1 MPTID
6 DMKATWVKA
15 AKLDSSQPLQVDYF
29 DSKIPGFGLR
39 ISQEGRKSWFVMYR
53 HGGRKRRL
61 TLGTYPSLSLADARD
76 KARSVIHAVDG
87 GHDPAAQKKADR
99 LAETFAELASA
110 YLEKHSKIHKRSWKE
125 DERLIKRELLPEW
138 RTIKA
143 KDITRR
149 DVIEMLDKVLERGAP
164 IQANRLLALIRK
176 IYNWAIGRDIVNFNP
191 CTQVKAP
198 GKEQQRQRVL
208 NTDEIIKI
216 WNAFDNQDVIIG
228 SMFKLRLLTAQRGGE
243 IESMRWED
251 LDLSAGWW
259 TIPADKAKNGLTHR
273 VPLSQFALHLLDVLS
288 EHRQNDNPWVFPSP
302 SRKGQH
308 IANVN
313 KAAQRVR
320 SESGVKFVLHDLRR
334 TAASNMTSNGI
345 SRLVVSKILN
355 HIEPGVTKVYDRHGY
370 DEEKQIALD
379 RWANILDTTISTN
392 QDQDKSHD
400 QNHDHDITQNNII
413 PFPARG

>member
-1 MPTID
+1 MPTINV
-6 DMKATWVKA
+6 MTATWVNA
-15 AKLDSSQPLQVDYF
+15 VKLDPSQPLQVDYF
-29 DSKIPGFGLR
+29 ERKTPGFGLR
-39 ISQEGRKSWFVMYR
+39 VSREGRKSWFVMYR

-61 TLGTYPSLSLADARD
+61 TLGTYPALSLADARA
-76 KARSVIHAVDG
+76 KAKSNIHTVSDG
-87 GHDPAAQKKADR
+87 QDPAAQKKADR
-99 LAETFAELASA
+99 LAETFAELAGA
-110 YLEKHSKIHKRSWKE
+110 YLEKHAKVHKRSWQE

-143 KDITRR
+143 KDISRR
-149 DVIEMLDKVLERGAP
+149 DVIELLDKVLERGAP

-208 NTDEIIKI
+208 NTDEIVKI
-216 WNAFDNQDVIIG
+216 WNAFDKLDVIIG

-251 LDLSAGWW
+251 LDLPAGWW

-273 VPLSQFALHLLDVLS
+273 VPLSRLALDLLNTLS
-288 EHRQNDNPWVFPSP
+288 EHRQKDNPWVFPSP

-313 KAAQRVR
+313 KAAQRVCD
-320 SESGVKFVLHDLRR
+320 ESGVSFVLHDLRR
-334 TAASNMTSNGI
+334 TAATKMTSNGI

-355 HIEPGVTKVYDRHGY
+355 HVEQGVTKVYDRHSY
-370 DEEKQIALD
+370 DEEKRDAINKWTNFL
-379 RWANILDTTISTN
+379 IKIISGG
-392 QDQDKSHD
+392 
-400 QNHDHDITQNNII
+400 QNNVIV
-413 PFPARG
+413 FTARG